1 MTAKLNREYRDS
13 VFRMLFNDKKKLIE
27 LYNAIFDTD
36 YGPDTPIDI
45 KTIEDVLFV
54 HMKNDIA
61 FTLDNKFIVLT
72 EHQSTVNP
80 NMPVRNLI
88 YLSTILQKMYKKAEF
103 YQTVPLPL
111 PQPEFIVFY
120 NGSRKMPEYQELK
133 LSDSFLGEKKEKYAL
148 DLTVK
153 VFNINIKEDEGIL
166 ARSATLSQYSRLVEK
181 IKTAA
186 LDGEVSERIMSLIF
200 KECINEGILPEF
212 LTEHGLEVI
221 NMLFKEFT
229 EEEREELYTQSGYKM
244 GLADGLERG
253 RAEGEASGMAKGK
266 LEAIRKLAGEMKSRN
281 IDVKMIE
288 EMTGLSLEEIAK
300 L

>member
-27 LYNAIFDTD
+27 LYNAVFDTD

-80 NMPVRNLI
+80 NMPVRNLV

-244 GLADGLERG
+244 GLADGLEQG
-253 RAEGEASGMAKGK
+253 RAEGETSGAEKMRFELA
-266 LEAIRKLAGEMKSRN
+266 RKMKARN
-281 IDVKMIE
+281 MDVKVIRE
-288 EMTGLSLEEIAK
+288 ITGLSDEELEN

>member
-72 EHQSTVNP
+72 EHQSTINP

-244 GLADGLERG
+244 GLADGLEQG
-253 RAEGEASGMAKGK
+253 RAEGETSGAEKMRFELA
-266 LEAIRKLAGEMKSRN
+266 RKMKARN
-281 IDVKMIE
+281 MDVKVIRE
-288 EMTGLSLEEIAK
+288 ITGLSDEELEN

>member
-27 LYNAIFDTD
+27 LYNAVFDTD

-80 NMPVRNLI
+80 NMPVRNLV

-244 GLADGLERG
+244 GLADGLEQG
-253 RAEGEASGMAKGK
+253 RAEGETSGAEKMRF
-266 LEAIRKLAGEMKSRN
+266 ELAREMKARN
-281 IDVKMIE
+281 MDVKVIQE
-288 EMTGLSLEEIAK
+288 ITGLSAEELEN

>member
-27 LYNAIFDTD
+27 LYNAVFDTD

-153 VFNINIKEDEGIL
+153 VFNINIKEGEGIL

-244 GLADGLERG
+244 GLADGLEQG
-253 RAEGEASGMAKGK
+253 RAEGETSGAEKMRFELA
-266 LEAIRKLAGEMKSRN
+266 RKMKARN
-281 IDVKMIE
+281 MDVKVIRE
-288 EMTGLSLEEIAK
+288 ITGLSDEELEN

>member
-27 LYNAIFDTD
+27 LYNAVFDTD

-244 GLADGLERG
+244 GLADGLEQG
-253 RAEGEASGMAKGK
+253 RAECETSGAEKMRFELA
-266 LEAIRKLAGEMKSRN
+266 RKMKARN
-281 IDVKMIE
+281 MDVKVIRE
-288 EMTGLSLEEIAK
+288 ITGLSDEELEN

>member
-1 MTAKLNREYRDS
+1 
-13 VFRMLFNDKKKLIE
+13 MLFNDKKKLIE
-27 LYNAIFDTD
+27 LYNAVFDTD

-244 GLADGLERG
+244 GLADGLEQG
-253 RAEGEASGMAKGK
+253 RAEGETSGAEKMRFELA
-266 LEAIRKLAGEMKSRN
+266 RKMKARN
-281 IDVKMIE
+281 MDVKVIRE
-288 EMTGLSLEEIAK
+288 ITGLSDEELEN

>member
-27 LYNAIFDTD
+27 LYNAVFDTD

-72 EHQSTVNP
+72 EHQSTINP

-244 GLADGLERG
+244 GLADGLEQG
-253 RAEGEASGMAKGK
+253 RAEGETSGAEKMRFELA
-266 LEAIRKLAGEMKSRN
+266 RKMKARN
-281 IDVKMIE
+281 MDVKVIRE
-288 EMTGLSLEEIAK
+288 ITGLSDEELEN

>member
-27 LYNAIFDTD
+27 LYNAVFDTD

-133 LSDSFLGEKKEKYAL
+133 LSDSFLGKKKEKYAL

-244 GLADGLERG
+244 GLADGLEQG
-253 RAEGEASGMAKGK
+253 RAEGETSGAEKMRFELA
-266 LEAIRKLAGEMKSRN
+266 RKMKARN
-281 IDVKMIE
+281 MDVKVIRE
-288 EMTGLSLEEIAK
+288 ITGLSDEELEN

>member
-27 LYNAIFDTD
+27 LYNAVFDTD

-133 LSDSFLGEKKEKYAL
+133 LSDSFLGKKKEKYAL

-244 GLADGLERG
+244 GLADGLEQG
-253 RAEGEASGMAKGK
+253 RAEGETSGAEKMRFELARKMK
-266 LEAIRKLAGEMKSRN
+266 ARNMEVEMIRE
-281 IDVKMIE
+281 I
-288 EMTGLSLEEIAK
+288 TGLSDEELEN

>member
-27 LYNAIFDTD
+27 LYNAVFDTD

-244 GLADGLERG
+244 GLADGLEQG
-253 RAEGEASGMAKGK
+253 RAEGETSGAEKMRFELA
-266 LEAIRKLAGEMKSRN
+266 RKMKARN
-281 IDVKMIE
+281 MDVKVIRE
-288 EMTGLSLEEIAK
+288 ITGLSPQELEN

>member
-27 LYNAIFDTD
+27 LYNAVFDTD

-72 EHQSTVNP
+72 EHQSTINP

-133 LSDSFLGEKKEKYAL
+133 LSDSFLGQKKEKYAL

-244 GLADGLERG
+244 GLADGLEQG
-253 RAEGEASGMAKGK
+253 RAEGETSGAEKMRFELA
-266 LEAIRKLAGEMKSRN
+266 RKMKARN
-281 IDVKMIE
+281 MDVKVIRE
-288 EMTGLSLEEIAK
+288 ITGLSDEELEN

>member
-72 EHQSTVNP
+72 EHQSTINP

-133 LSDSFLGEKKEKYAL
+133 LSDSFLGQKKEKYAL

-244 GLADGLERG
+244 GLADGLEQG
-253 RAEGEASGMAKGK
+253 RAEGETSGAEKMRFELA
-266 LEAIRKLAGEMKSRN
+266 RKMKARN
-281 IDVKMIE
+281 MDVKVIRE
-288 EMTGLSLEEIAK
+288 ITGLSDEELEN

>member
-27 LYNAIFDTD
+27 LYNAVFDTD

-229 EEEREELYTQSGYKM
+229 EEEREELYTQSCYKM

>member
-27 LYNAIFDTD
+27 LYNAVFDTD

-133 LSDSFLGEKKEKYAL
+133 LSDSFLGKKKEKYAL

-153 VFNINIKEDEGIL
+153 AFNINIKEDEGIL

-244 GLADGLERG
+244 GLADGLEQG
-253 RAEGEASGMAKGK
+253 RAEGETSGAEKMRFELARKMK
-266 LEAIRKLAGEMKSRN
+266 ARNMDVEMIRE
-281 IDVKMIE
+281 I
-288 EMTGLSLEEIAK
+288 TGLSDEELEN

>member
-27 LYNAIFDTD
+27 LYNAVFDTD

-133 LSDSFLGEKKEKYAL
+133 LSDSFLGQKKEKYAL

-244 GLADGLERG
+244 GLADGLEQG
-253 RAEGEASGMAKGK
+253 RAEGETSGAEKMRFELARKMK
-266 LEAIRKLAGEMKSRN
+266 ARNMEVEMIRE
-281 IDVKMIE
+281 I
-288 EMTGLSLEEIAK
+288 TGLSDEELEN

>member
-244 GLADGLERG
+244 GLADGLEQG
-253 RAEGEASGMAKGK
+253 RAEGETSGAEKMRFELA
-266 LEAIRKLAGEMKSRN
+266 RKMKARN
-281 IDVKMIE
+281 MDVKVIRE
-288 EMTGLSLEEIAK
+288 ITGLSDEELEN

>member
-1 MTAKLNREYRDS
+1 
-13 VFRMLFNDKKKLIE
+13 
-27 LYNAIFDTD
+27 
-36 YGPDTPIDI
+36 
-45 KTIEDVLFV
+45 
-54 HMKNDIA
+54 
-61 FTLDNKFIVLT
+61 
-72 EHQSTVNP
+72 
-80 NMPVRNLI
+80 
-88 YLSTILQKMYKKAEF
+88 
-103 YQTVPLPL
+103 
-111 PQPEFIVFY
+111 
-120 NGSRKMPEYQELK
+120 MPEYQELK

-244 GLADGLERG
+244 GLADGLEQG
-253 RAEGEASGMAKGK
+253 RAEGETSGAEKMRFELA
-266 LEAIRKLAGEMKSRN
+266 RKMKARN
-281 IDVKMIE
+281 MDVKVIRE
-288 EMTGLSLEEIAK
+288 ITGLSDEELEN

>member
-27 LYNAIFDTD
+27 LYNAVFDTD

-103 YQTVPLPL
+103 YQTVSLPL

-133 LSDSFLGEKKEKYAL
+133 LSDSFLGKKKEKYAL

-244 GLADGLERG
+244 GLADGLEQG
-253 RAEGEASGMAKGK
+253 RAEGETSGA
-266 LEAIRKLAGEMKSRN
+266 
-281 IDVKMIE
+281 VKMRFE
-288 EMTGLSLEEIAK
+288 LARKMKARNMDVEMIREITGLSDEEVEN